1 MAVVTTAAPGYD
13 DLSAP
18 SDLRERDDFTGRV
31 SMFDVQRSF
40 GFITPWFSDGGGD
53 VFLHKKEVRSGRP
66 PQVGDIL
73 EFNVRSRGDGL
84 RAVDVTAVGVRA
96 NRALAGYADAA
107 RAKSLKRGAAGLQ
120 DAFASGSSGGAAV
133 ETALALP
140 AGLTSAAELRRRQEA
155 ADEAVAQAVTADA
168 EAQARRSDD
177 DNRTAAA
184 AMRRRPCEPSALSAP
199 QGDRAEAM
207 CAGSQGGPVTDPSV
221 AAGAE
226 VGAKPKKKRTRAKP
240 VLSFD
245 VDEDF

>member
-1 MAVVTTAAPGYD
+1 
-13 DLSAP
+13 
-18 SDLRERDDFTGRV
+18 
-31 SMFDVQRSF
+31 
-40 GFITPWFSDGGGD
+40 
-53 VFLHKKEVRSGRP
+53 
-66 PQVGDIL
+66 
-73 EFNVRSRGDGL
+73 
-84 RAVDVTAVGVRA
+84 
-96 NRALAGYADAA
+96 
-107 RAKSLKRGAAGLQ
+107 
-120 DAFASGSSGGAAV
+120 
-133 ETALALP
+133 LALP
-140 AGLTSAAELRRRQEA
+140 PGLTSAAELRRRQEA

-177 DNRTAAA
+177 DNRTSAA